1 MTATKQR
8 KLSCMAFGLIVLVII
23 CSDVSA
29 FISTPS
35 RASTIQSLS
44 RTIPQDVSK
53 FYLNMENDE
62 KKAGETGV
70 IELAEDSSPKQENDA
85 KTPSFAAPFLSQS
98 TELADGVLQPDM
110 SDAKQARVIIYL
122 IISLLPVLALI
133 PLMLGSRDFIPP
145 DALPPVQM

>member
-35 RASTIQSLS
+35 RAFTIQTLS

-53 FYLNMENDE
+53 FYLNMETDE
-62 KKAGETGV
+62 KKAGEPGV